1 MIPRFEEGEGG
12 NGAGPAQRRGAG
24 GANNRWP
31 AGQQQAQQPVDEE
44 AARRS
49 RQRVFQMGTWSYV
62 PAQWDGCPQSF
73 VAHMRCFLVLCSST
87 GLVVCLVLLFIDQKN
102 AKDPYPT
109 AGSGSAGQDGVGKT
123 EEEIARE
130 GGIPAP
136 KAQLLNTF
144 LAGQKGDGFLYP
156 KNATGYYRG
165 TGCAPLSLR
174 WESSGRLS
182 CRRLSMCHM
191 QGHGRGCL
199 T

>member
-1 MIPRFEEGEGG
+1 MGRAQRSEGALVGPTT
-12 NGAGPAQRRGAG
+12 AGPLASSKRSSQWMRKQLAAPDRGCS
-24 GANNRWP
+24 RWVR
-31 AGQQQAQQPVDEE
+31 GHM
-44 AARRS
+44 
-49 RQRVFQMGTWSYV
+49 FQHIGTV
-62 PAQWDGCPQSF
+62 CPQSF

-144 LAGQKGDGFLYP
+144 LASQKGDGFLYP

-182 CRRLSMCHM
+182 CRCLPMCHM
-191 QGHGRGCL
+191 
-199 T
+199 